1 MLKCQIYGVHK
12 YTNITYLTVYKPPVQ
27 LYRVIKLSMCLTD
40 VSKCFTAMSNAWS
53 EPVLL
58 DSVLVKPAET
68 LCEIPAQG
76 DGEDIDEAKESK
88 RVKQHNSV
96 CQERQSCEDNR
107 E

>member
-1 MLKCQIYGVHK
+1 MENIWCTLA
-12 YTNITYLTVYKPPVQ
+12 NITLLTVFKPLVQ
-27 LYRVIKLSMCLTD
+27 LYQVSKLSMCLTNAR
-40 VSKCFTAMSNAWS
+40 KCLIAMSNAWS

-88 RVKQHNSV
+88 RIKQHNSV
-96 CQERQSCEDNR
+96 CQERQSCKDKGNVD
-107 E
+107 

>member
-1 MLKCQIYGVHK
+1 
-12 YTNITYLTVYKPPVQ
+12 
-27 LYRVIKLSMCLTD
+27 MCLTNA
-40 VSKCFTAMSNAWS
+40 SKCLTAMSNAWS

-96 CQERQSCEDNR
+96 CEERQSCKDKGNIH
-107 E
+107 

>member
-1 MLKCQIYGVHK
+1 
-12 YTNITYLTVYKPPVQ
+12 
-27 LYRVIKLSMCLTD
+27 
-40 VSKCFTAMSNAWS
+40 MSNAWS

-58 DSVLVKPAET
+58 DSVLVKPAER

-76 DGEDIDEAKESK
+76 DGQDIDESKESK

-107 E
+107 KQTLVQKQV